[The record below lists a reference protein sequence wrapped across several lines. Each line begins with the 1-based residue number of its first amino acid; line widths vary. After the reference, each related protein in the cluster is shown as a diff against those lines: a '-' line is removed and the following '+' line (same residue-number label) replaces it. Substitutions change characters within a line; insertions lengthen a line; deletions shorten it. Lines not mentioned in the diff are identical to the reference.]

1 MTLHFWRTERMNWT
15 RKQAHEAL
23 GISDNTYRRYE
34 NGETP
39 VPMHIR
45 LACRALLENLP
56 PI

>member
-1 MTLHFWRTERMNWT
+1 MTLHFWRTERMHWT

-45 LACRALLENLP
+45 LACRALMENLP